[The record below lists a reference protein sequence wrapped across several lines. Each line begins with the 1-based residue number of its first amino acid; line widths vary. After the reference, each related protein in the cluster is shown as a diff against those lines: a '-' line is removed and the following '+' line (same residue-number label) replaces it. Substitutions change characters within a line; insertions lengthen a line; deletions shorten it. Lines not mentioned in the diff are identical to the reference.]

1 MHQRVGCYKSCTKM
15 TQNGSKVGFF
25 EVTEKFG
32 YYFFLDLLYN
42 ESLYYL
48 LFTSTNRTSGKNV
61 DPEMWG

>member
-1 MHQRVGCYKSCTKM
+1 M

-42 ESLYYL
+42 ESLYQGRIQDFRKVSQNFL
-48 LFTSTNRTSGKNV
+48 INFQHSHI
-61 DPEMWG
+61 